1 MSNHLLQTSTFTK
14 HQNFLR
20 PLSSVGVSCKWQPT
34 VGDCDH
40 VKQWLVINLLCCY
53 LLFDSHVHCM
63 NYDTGSIGKF
73 CWWKHGTVHV
83 TWHFVFLFTW
93 TAHRNTNRFYS
104 TFCGHVHFNNQQRSQ
119 HYFTWHFVFIF
130 TWTAHRKTNI
140 ISLTFCGHVHFNNQ
154 QRSQH
159 YFTWHFVFIFTWTA
173 HRKTNIISL
182 TFCGRVHLNSQQ
194 RNWHILLDIL
204 WSCYLNHLQINQ
216 HISPDI
222 LFLYSLELPT
232 EKTTYFT

>member
-20 PLSSVGVSCKWQPT
+20 PLSSVGVSCKWQST

-73 CWWKHGTVHV
+73 CRWKHGTVHV

-140 ISLTFCGHVHFNNQ
+140 ISLTFCG
-154 QRSQH
+154 
-159 YFTWHFVFIFTWTA
+159 
-173 HRKTNIISL
+173 
-182 TFCGRVHLNSQQ
+182 RVHLNSQQ
-194 RNWHILLDIL
+194 RNWHILLEIL

>member
-73 CWWKHGTVHV
+73 CWWKHRTVHV

-140 ISLTFCGHVHFNNQ
+140 ISLTFCG
-154 QRSQH
+154 
-159 YFTWHFVFIFTWTA
+159 
-173 HRKTNIISL
+173 
-182 TFCGRVHLNSQQ
+182 RVHLNSQQ
-194 RNWHILLDIL
+194 RNWHILLEIL